1 MAADP
6 WVPCA
11 SKVSIEVSLCSY
23 CQLTAISCAH
33 TRIAYVERGETGAVL
48 IEGLVVELDEL
59 L

>member
-11 SKVSIEVSLCSY
+11 SKVSIEVSFCSC
-23 CQLTAISCAH
+23 CQLTAIFCAH
-33 TRIAYVERGETGAVL
+33 TRAAYVERGETGAVL

>member
-11 SKVSIEVSLCSY
+11 SKVSIEFSFCGS
-23 CQLTAISCAH
+23 CQLTDAFCA
-33 TRIAYVERGETGAVL
+33 RIRVAYVELGETGAVL
-48 IEGLVVELDEL
+48 IEGLVVELHEL